1 MCVAYPGRVLEL
13 TGDMAVV
20 ETQGR
25 RRRASLVLVPETAIG
40 DWVVV
45 SAGTVLRVVD
55 PDEAAEIRA
64 LLDDA
69 LQAEAG

>member
-1 MCVAYPGRVLEL
+1 MCVAYPGRVLEMS
-13 TGDMAVV
+13 GDMAVV

-25 RRRASLVLVPETAIG
+25 RRRASRVLVPETAIG

-45 SAGTVLRVVD
+45 SAGAVLRVVD

-64 LLDDA
+64 LLDEA
-69 LQAEAG
+69 LQEGAG